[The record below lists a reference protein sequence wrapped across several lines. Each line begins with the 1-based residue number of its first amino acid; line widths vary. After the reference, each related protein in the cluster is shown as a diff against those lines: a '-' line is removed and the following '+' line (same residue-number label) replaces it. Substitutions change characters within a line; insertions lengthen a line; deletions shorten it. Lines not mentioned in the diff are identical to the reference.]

1 MVPDFSFKPSPQLAF
16 GVGRHNELP
25 LVLKRFGSRLLI
37 VVGGQS
43 FTSGKYWGDLERNL
57 TESGYSFS
65 LVHIAGEPS
74 PADIDTV
81 TENYSDK
88 PIDAVISI
96 GGGSALD
103 AGKAISAMLV
113 EQEPVTTFLEGVG
126 SRQPSGGKIPFIAV
140 PTTSG
145 TGSEATSNAVISSV
159 GHNGFK
165 KSLRHDNYIPDIA
178 LIDPELT
185 IACPRS
191 LTVACGMDTFTQLVE
206 GYLST
211 NGSPLTDALALE
223 GIQRV
228 IHSLQNACDDGGN
241 ISARADISYASYLSG
256 IVLANAGLGLIH
268 GFASAIGGINEI
280 PHGVVCGTLMAA
292 TNRLTLQHLRENDGD
307 SISLAKY
314 AKLGRLTT
322 QRNISDHQAQDI
334 FIEYLTNLSTTLA
347 IPSLG
352 DFGLTENSFDEILNE
367 TGNKYNPAA
376 LTKDDHRLILKER
389 M

>member
-1 MVPDFSFKPSPQLAF
+1 MVPDFSFKPTPQLLF
-16 GVGRHNELP
+16 GVERHKELP
-25 LVLKRFGSRLLI
+25 LLLKRFGSRLLI

-57 TESGYSFS
+57 TESGYSFN

-81 TENYSDK
+81 TQHYSDK
-88 PIDAVISI
+88 PIDAVIAI

-126 SRQPSGGKIPFIAV
+126 NRQPSGEKIPFIAV

-159 GHNGFK
+159 GHHGFK

-185 IACPRS
+185 TACPRN

-211 NGSPLTDALALE
+211 NGSPLTDTLALE

-228 IHSLQNACDDGGN
+228 IHSLQNACDDGDN
-241 ISARADISYASYLSG
+241 IYARADISYASYLSG

-268 GFASAIGGINEI
+268 GFASAIGGISAI
-280 PHGVVCGTLMAA
+280 PHGVVCGTLMAT

-307 SISLAKY
+307 KISLAKY
-314 AKLGRLTT
+314 ATLGRLTT
-322 QRNISDHQAQDI
+322 QRDIPDHQAQDI
-334 FIEYLTNLSTTLA
+334 FIEYLTNLSTTLG

-352 DFGLTENSFDEILNE
+352 DYGITEKSFDEILNQA
-367 TGNKYNPAA
+367 GNKYNPAA
-376 LTKDDHRLILKER
+376 LTKEDHRLILQER
-389 M
+389 I